1 MSQAPPVAPPI
12 PPSDAPPKKGIP
24 PLAWVAIG
32 CGGLLVIACG
42 LFMIGGFFIFHKAKS
57 FAAHPE
63 TAMARMITAGNPDLE
78 VVTTDEDAKTITF
91 RNKKTGEVVTIN
103 FEDAQKGKIVFKG
116 DQGADAVIETTGEGQ
131 TAGIRVNSDKG
142 SFTFGQGAGS
152 AAAIPS
158 WIPAWPGAK
167 IQSTFTG
174 NEASKSSG
182 MYQFDAGVGV
192 AQAMDFFEKGFKKAG
207 FTISKSTYNLESD
220 QGGGILTA
228 KSGGLEANV
237 TFTRQDGKTV
247 VAVVY
252 EEKK

>member
-1 MSQAPPVAPPI
+1 MSQTPPVAPQV

-42 LFMIGGFFIFHKAKS
+42 VFVLGGFFIFHKAKS

-63 TAMARMITAGNPDLE
+63 TFITRMITAGNPDLE
-78 VVTTDEDAKTITF
+78 VITVDEGAKTVTI
-91 RNKKTGEVVTIN
+91 RNKKTGEVLTIN
-103 FEDAQKGKIVFKG
+103 LEDAKQGKIVFKG
-116 DQGADAVIETTGEGQ
+116 DKGQNAVVETTGEGQ

-152 AAAIPS
+152 AAQVPS
-158 WIPAWPGAK
+158 WIPVWPGAK

-174 NEASKSSG
+174 NEAEKSSG
-182 MYQFDAGVGV
+182 MYQFNAEADA
-192 AQAMDFFEKGFKKAG
+192 ARTLELFEAAFKKSG
-207 FTISKSTYNLESD
+207 FSVSKSTYNLESG
-220 QGGGILTA
+220 QGGGIVTA
-228 KSGGLEANV
+228 KSGGREANV
-237 TFTRQDGKTV
+237 TVTRQENKTV